1 MKGAVA
7 VKILRS
13 GTMTLAVML
22 LALAPAARPV
32 LAQDCD
38 TLPTSAQRPR
48 ACNPREECWQ
58 RISKDLSG
66 AARGAAARECGRQPT
81 SGICYGPD
89 TYNPQAECRQK
100 KK

>member
-1 MKGAVA
+1 MKLG
-7 VKILRS
+7 RS
-13 GTMTLAVML
+13 VTVTLAVAFV
-22 LALAPAARPV
+22 ALAPGARPV

-38 TLPTSAQRPR
+38 TLPTAAQRPR
-48 ACNPREECWQ
+48 ACNPRAECLQ

-66 AARGAAARECGRQPT
+66 AAREGAARECNRQPT

-89 TYNPQAECRQK
+89 TYNPQAECREK